1 MDCSLSSLLCRNLS
15 HGVRCMN
22 IANTIIKIQNPATQK
37 RQFFITSKKLYNL
50 INPDVSY
57 KTFVETNIIWS
68 KLRENI
74 DYHYNETHDTYNLSI
89 SAVQA
94 VLILENTEK
103 SWMLFNQLSD
113 LINMGFASLTSIN
126 NQKVGKR

>member
-1 MDCSLSSLLCRNLS
+1 
-15 HGVRCMN
+15 MN
-22 IANTIIKIQNPATQK
+22 IANAIIKIQNPTTKK

-50 INPDVSY
+50 VGPDVSY
-57 KTFVETNIIWS
+57 KTFVETNITWS

-74 DYHYNETHDTYNLSI
+74 DYHYNTAHDTYNLGI

-113 LINMGFASLTSIN
+113 LINVGFSPLASIN
-126 NQKVGKR
+126 NQKLGQK

>member
-1 MDCSLSSLLCRNLS
+1 
-15 HGVRCMN
+15 MN
-22 IANTIIKIQNPATQK
+22 IANVIIKIQNPATQK

-57 KTFVETNIIWS
+57 KTFVETNITWS

-74 DYHYNETHDTYNLSI
+74 DYHYNTAHDTYNLSI

-113 LINMGFASLTSIN
+113 LINMGFAPLTSIT
-126 NQKVGKR
+126 NQKMGQK